1 MFPLTIRAKRSRRSG
16 FVLVTMALASVG
28 TLAVVGLA
36 VDVGRLYVI
45 RNELQSY
52 TDAAALSA
60 ALTLNGTSSGL
71 TAANAALTAM
81 SNKWDFATASVA
93 TGTLVFGKAVTGPW
107 DAAPA
112 SGAGYTFTKVTARV
126 AAPIYFLTV
135 LAGQKTQNVSAGS
148 TAAQISRSSFQSG
161 LGPFTAVSTQPAGAN
176 FGFTVG
182 QQYAIQWP
190 AFNGTRA
197 HCGAANP
204 DACFVSN
211 PCAGDSQA
219 SRAAVVQYWS
229 ASTDGYWG
237 SNANSTIEA
246 EVLDLIQLQPVAIGS
261 LLNMSSGN
269 KAAEGAALDH
279 RVHQDGDLTDNTVP
293 AYVANSRHNGR
304 RLIPVP
310 IVQPTSSGT
319 YAIGYGAFLL
329 MSDGRSTFYTRQNG
343 NQPFCA
349 VYAGSYVIG
358 SADPGAASSTG
369 AYRVGLVE

>member
-16 FVLVTMALASVG
+16 FVLITMALASVG

-60 ALTLNGTSSGL
+60 ALKLNGTSSGL

-93 TGTLVFGKAVTGPW
+93 TGTLVFGQTATGPW
-107 DAAPA
+107 YAAPA
-112 SGAGYTFTKVTARV
+112 SAAGYAFTKVTARV
-126 AAPIYFLTV
+126 AAPIYFLSV
-135 LAGQKTQNVSAGS
+135 LAGQKTQNVSAVS
-148 TAAQISRSSFQSG
+148 TAAQIARSSFQTG
-161 LGPFTAVSTQPAGAN
+161 LGPFTAVSSQPAAAN

-197 HCGAANP
+197 HCSALNP

-211 PCAGDSQA
+211 PCAGDSQS

-229 ASTDGYWG
+229 SSTDGYWG

-246 EVLDLIQLQPVAIGS
+246 EVLDLIQLQPVALGS
-261 LLNMSSGN
+261 LMNMSSGN
-269 KAAEGAALDH
+269 KAAEGAALDD
-279 RVHQDGDLTDNTVP
+279 RVNQDGDLTDNTVP
-293 AYVANSRHNGR
+293 GYVANSRHNGR
-304 RLIPVP
+304 RLLPVP
-310 IVQPTSSGT
+310 VVQPTSSGT
-319 YAIGYGAFLL
+319 YAIGYAAFLL
-329 MSDGRSTFYTRQNG
+329 MSDGRSTFYKKQTG
-343 NQPFCA
+343 NEPFCA

-358 SADPGAASSTG
+358 SADPGATSSTG